1 MCKITFKDGASVRL
15 HEDDMTVELLEMSE
29 YDSDFNEGMLL
40 GDPVATLSKK
50 LGVDLL

>member
-1 MCKITFKDGASVRL
+1 MLISFKDGASVKL
-15 HEDDMTVELLEMSE
+15 DLEEMTAELTEMSE
-29 YDSDFNEGMLL
+29 SDSDFNEGMLL